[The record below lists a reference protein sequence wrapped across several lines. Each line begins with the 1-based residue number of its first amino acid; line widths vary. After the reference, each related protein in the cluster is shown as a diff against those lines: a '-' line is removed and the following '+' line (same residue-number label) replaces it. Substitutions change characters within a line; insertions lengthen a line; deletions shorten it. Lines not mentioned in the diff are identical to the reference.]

1 MTEEL
6 PALAVAGAVL
16 ARAFPPTL
24 PTLQDAA
31 PDAAV
36 VAAYWRARGQQD
48 VINHLTGL
56 CAVPDEV

>member
-1 MTEEL
+1 MPDEI
-6 PALAVAGAVL
+6 PAFAVAAAVLAVA
-16 ARAFPPTL
+16 FPNQIPV
-24 PTLQDAA
+24 LQDAA

-36 VAAYWRARGQQD
+36 VAAYWRTRGQQD